1 MGVVSVF
8 CSSLNPQSMETKLGR
23 KVYDLKVDRK
33 YTKKQEAQRYIKKRV
48 SSVLILLSKN
58 PGTIGTK
65 FDMNVH

>member
-1 MGVVSVF
+1 
-8 CSSLNPQSMETKLGR
+8 METKLGR